1 MGATF
6 TKPRNLKMSDE
17 LFQLLGRS
25 FDTFLA
31 HWVNAG
37 KADIVD
43 TAILRATESERIRW
57 SLFWAIDNDLRYAD
71 THPRYSD
78 WTDNNTGNLI
88 SAKVRIVPY
97 APQYKDMRVSEDLT
111 DNQIDNALKAIFR
124 EFSKDL
130 DKANDQTGN

>member
-25 FDTFLA
+25 FDTFFA
-31 HWVNAG
+31 HWVNAV
-37 KADIVD
+37 KVD
-43 TAILRATESERIRW
+43 AVNETIKRGTNSEMVRW
-57 SLFWAIDNDLRYAD
+57 SIFWAIDNDLRYDD

-78 WTDNNTGNLI
+78 WVDNADGNVV

-97 APQYKDMRVSEDLT
+97 NDRYKDMRILDDLT
-111 DNQIDNALKAIFR
+111 SAQIDNALKAIFK

-130 DKANDQTGN
+130 A

>member
-25 FDTFLA
+25 FDIFFA
-31 HWVNAG
+31 YWVNAG
-37 KADIVD
+37 KVD
-43 TAILRATESERIRW
+43 AVNETIKRATDSEKVRW
-57 SLFWAIDNDLRYAD
+57 SIFWAIDNDLRYDD

-78 WTDNNTGNLI
+78 WVDNNTGNVV
-88 SAKVRIVPY
+88 SAKVRIIPY
-97 APQYKDMRVSEDLT
+97 NELYKDMLILDDLT
-111 DNQIDNALKAIFR
+111 SVQIDNALKAIFK

-130 DKANDQTGN
+130 D